1 MLLAIQLK
9 CWNSNVHTFFLWP
22 SIIKQKEASRLQQ
35 EKREAMKNDDLQD
48 KRSMELLIQDAAKEK
63 GTLGQDAP
71 NTNPISQA
79 ISSLQK
85 EEDITKANR

>member
-1 MLLAIQLK
+1 M
-9 CWNSNVHTFFLWP
+9 T
-22 SIIKQKEASRLQQ
+22 
-35 EKREAMKNDDLQD
+35 NDDLQD
-48 KRSMELLIQDAAKEK
+48 KRTTELLIQDAAKEK

-79 ISSLQK
+79 ISISLQK

>member
-1 MLLAIQLK
+1 M
-9 CWNSNVHTFFLWP
+9 T
-22 SIIKQKEASRLQQ
+22 
-35 EKREAMKNDDLQD
+35 NDDLQD
-48 KRSMELLIQDAAKEK
+48 KRTTELLIQDAAKEK